1 MSNSPSA
8 LYRASY
14 DPSIHHAA
22 SHTESYAFT
31 ESDTRP
37 QAMRSRELPLLDP
50 LVDPSAPHEPACGL
64 HDVRLG
70 RHGIA

>member
-22 SHTESYAFT
+22 SHTESYA
-31 ESDTRP
+31 S
-37 QAMRSRELPLLDP
+37 S
-50 LVDPSAPHEPACGL
+50 EPNA
-64 HDVRLG
+64 
-70 RHGIA
+70 